1 MLSIPSPQPL
11 YVLFFKKDE
20 NRLRAVELVG
30 KGVRGGQREALSTAS
45 ALFRRRRIIHKF
57 TALTGSV
64 RQLVQPWGH
73 QARGRAR
80 SVAPFLTVNPNGCL
94 GQ

>member
-1 MLSIPSPQPL
+1 GGRLGWGLRRQEPFNTTPPPL

-45 ALFRRRRIIHKF
+45 AVKVKP
-57 TALTGSV
+57 T
-64 RQLVQPWGH
+64 
-73 QARGRAR
+73 
-80 SVAPFLTVNPNGCL
+80 
-94 GQ
+94 